1 VSVDLAGIRAKI
13 AEVLLTIPTFNKVDQ
28 YELLS
33 RTDADMPLV
42 NVWRDTASEPDVN
55 QPQPDF
61 QSFGFSFDWHL
72 RCYIP
77 LSQDEASQVLCDSL
91 TLDLFDA
98 FNDPGNA
105 LAVSGLVDEW
115 RLESVQPTPDVFAN
129 IPVIL
134 LLGLL
139 RTQASG

>member
-1 VSVDLAGIRAKI
+1 MSVNLVGIRAKI

-55 QPQPDF
+55 QPQPE
-61 QSFGFSFDWHL
+61 FGKYGYSFDWHL

-77 LSQDEASQVLCDSL
+77 LTQDEASQVLCDSL
-91 TLDLFDA
+91 TLELFAA
-98 FNDPGNA
+98 FNDPSNA
-105 LAVSGLVDEW
+105 LAASGLVDEW
-115 RLESVQPTPDVFAN
+115 RLESVQPEPDVFAN
-129 IPVIL
+129 TPVIL
-134 LLGLL
+134 LTGLL
-139 RTQASG
+139 KTQASG